1 MFNIMRER
9 TGLRGGPSW
18 LIKIACYILPE
29 SVKPSFLSLMS
40 KLFKLVG
47 SQGSGPAIDIFCR
60 VVLHIKNRFSDQGNI
75 SFLLVL
81 KKMGVVPFFGILLV
95 L

>member
-9 TGLRGGPSW
+9 TGLRGGQSW

-47 SQGSGPAIDIFCR
+47 SQGAGPAIDVFCR
-60 VVLHIKNRFSDQGNI
+60 VVLHIKDRFSDRGI
-75 SFLLVL
+75 IRSLLVL
-81 KKMGVVPFFGILLV
+81 KKMGVVLFFGIVLV